1 MHDAY
6 ADVATEASVDGDV
19 PYRRGTAGAAL
30 RNRDFDIF
38 WGGTF
43 LSNIGTWM
51 QNVLLGAFAYE
62 LTGSSTFVGIVFFAQ
77 LGPLLFLSTVGGVL
91 ADIVDRRKL
100 LVITQLIQL
109 FLSIVLAGLAASD
122 QPSEVALVVCVFA
135 IGIAN
140 ALAAPSMGA
149 ILPRIVPREDLPGA
163 VSLQSVQ
170 MNLHRVIGP
179 AIGAPIYTHTGA
191 APVFLINA
199 ATYLFAVLAVLIAHY
214 ANRAPGEIEETGM
227 ARLLSGFR
235 LAWNDLLIRR
245 ILITLVVFSFFS
257 LTFVGLM
264 PAIAAENLAIR
275 PKSTEYGVL
284 YAVFGLGAAVG
295 AITIG
300 TVFAGRS
307 KANIP
312 RWAMV
317 AFAVLL
323 TGFALV
329 ARQHTGVPDR
339 VRARVRLLPRDHV
352 DVDGA
357 AGAPRGLHARSDHG
371 AVDDGVRR
379 HGAARRAR
387 RRLPRQHDERDGGAD
402 RGRGGRVRAV
412 VLRALRARPAGGPAC
427 VASAATTGS
436 ARGHSACSSGATS
449 T

>member
-1 MHDAY
+1 VHDAY
-6 ADVATEASVDGDV
+6 SDVATEASVDGDV

-30 RNRDFDIF
+30 RNRDFRIF

-62 LTGSSTFVGIVFFAQ
+62 LTGSSTFVGVVFFAQ

-100 LVITQLIQL
+100 LVITQMIQL
-109 FLSIVLAGLAASD
+109 VLSIVLAWLAASGD
-122 QPSEVALVVCVFA
+122 PSEVGLVVCVFA

-149 ILPRIVPREDLPGA
+149 ILPRIVPRADLPGA

-170 MNLHRVIGP
+170 MNLSRVIGP

-199 ATYLFAVLAVLIAHY
+199 ATYLFAVVAVLTAHY
-214 ANRAPGEIEETGM
+214 ATRAPGEMEETGL

-235 LAWNDLLIRR
+235 IAWNDLLIRR
-245 ILITLVVFSFFS
+245 VLVTLVVFSFFS

-264 PAIAAENLAIR
+264 PAIAAENFGIR

-312 RWAMV
+312 RRAMV
-317 AFAVLL
+317 AFAALLTVFALLRVSTPAYPTVFVLGFVYFLVITSMSTVLQEHVADAIRGRIMALWMMGFGGMVPLGVLVGGIVANVTSETAVLL
-323 TGFALV
+323 VGAAFALALSFY
-329 ARQHTGVPDR
+329 ARFDT
-339 VRARVRLLPRDHV
+339 
-352 DVDGA
+352 
-357 AGAPRGLHARSDHG
+357 AP
-371 AVDDGVRR
+371 AV
-379 HGAARRAR
+379 
-387 RRLPRQHDERDGGAD
+387 
-402 RGRGGRVRAV
+402 
-412 VLRALRARPAGGPAC
+412 ARPA
-427 VASAATTGS
+427 
-436 ARGHSACSSGATS
+436 
-449 T
+449 

>member
-6 ADVATEASVDGDV
+6 SDVATEASVDGDV

-30 RNRDFDIF
+30 RNRDFRIF

-62 LTGSSTFVGIVFFAQ
+62 LTGSSTFVGVVFFAQ

-91 ADIVDRRKL
+91 ADIVNRRKL
-100 LVITQLIQL
+100 LVITQMIQL
-109 FLSIVLAGLAASD
+109 GLSIVLAGLAATD
-122 QPSEVALVVCVFA
+122 DPSEVALVVCVFA
-135 IGIAN
+135 IGVAN

-149 ILPRIVPREDLPGA
+149 ILPRIVPRADLPGA

-170 MNLHRVIGP
+170 MNLSRVIGP

-199 ATYLFAVLAVLIAHY
+199 ATYLFAVVAVLTAHY
-214 ANRAPGEIEETGM
+214 ATRAPGEMEETGL

-235 LAWNDLLIRR
+235 IAWNDLLIRR
-245 ILITLVVFSFFS
+245 VLVTLVVFSFFS

-264 PAIAAENLAIR
+264 PAIAAENFGIR

-312 RWAMV
+312 RRAMV
-317 AFAVLL
+317 AFAALLTVFALLRVSTPAYPTVFVLGFVYFLVITSMSTVLQEHVADAIRGRIMALWMMGFGGMVPLGVLVGGIVANVTSETAVLL
-323 TGFALV
+323 
-329 ARQHTGVPDR
+329 
-339 VRARVRLLPRDHV
+339 
-352 DVDGA
+352 
-357 AGAPRGLHARSDHG
+357 AGAIVALALSFYARFEPTP
-371 AVDDGVRR
+371 
-379 HGAARRAR
+379 AA
-387 RRLPRQHDERDGGAD
+387 
-402 RGRGGRVRAV
+402 
-412 VLRALRARPAGGPAC
+412 ARPA
-427 VASAATTGS
+427 
-436 ARGHSACSSGATS
+436 
-449 T
+449 